1 MRGGGGG
8 WRAGRCGLDQRA
20 VWAGQVRGAG
30 RARGRCAGWAVPSSS
45 GSCSPGGRGAGENQR
60 VWLCKEGA
68 VPSGSAAPG
77 PDGMSHREKGQ
88 PQCAFQAS
96 KSSPRG
102 TQVRSPS
109 SRVTVIKLSASSR
122 TSCPQLFAQPSRP
135 PASCFLLEAW
145 GVGVGGEKQLKSKVP
160 GPTGRAA
167 GRQGSQPAGPWVHKG
182 PGLRGA
188 GGEQV
193 FEDGFP

>member
-145 GVGVGGEKQLKSKVP
+145 GGGGLGGENSPRAKSP
-160 GPTGRAA
+160 APPEGGQA
-167 GRQGSQPAGPWVHKG
+167 GRSKESSKDIRRRWPQWRCVQWLDSG
-182 PGLRGA
+182 
-188 GGEQV
+188 
-193 FEDGFP
+193 